1 MKTKLYDNGRMT
13 IQWDDNTIKILDSY
27 NSFRISMAKDMAKYF
42 IYLTEILY
50 KINKT
55 MGGSGISFHEYA
67 NHDVPWEQINQDIL
81 NQFRKKGYIAG
92 NYMDMDRK
100 DLTLSCF
107 SKCFKIK
114 QKELDLKDV
123 DLKLMPIPVL
133 IHIKKGLL

>member
-1 MKTKLYDNGRMT
+1 MKTKLFDNGRLR
-13 IQWDDNTIKILDSY
+13 IEWYDDRISIRDSY
-27 NSFRISMAKDMAKYF
+27 NSFSINMAKDMAKYF

-50 KINKT
+50 KINKF
-55 MGGSGISFHEYA
+55 MGASGISFHEYV
-67 NHDVPWEQINQDIL
+67 NHDTPWEHINQNIL

-114 QKELDLKDV
+114 QKELDLKCV

-133 IHIKKGLL
+133 IYIKKGLL